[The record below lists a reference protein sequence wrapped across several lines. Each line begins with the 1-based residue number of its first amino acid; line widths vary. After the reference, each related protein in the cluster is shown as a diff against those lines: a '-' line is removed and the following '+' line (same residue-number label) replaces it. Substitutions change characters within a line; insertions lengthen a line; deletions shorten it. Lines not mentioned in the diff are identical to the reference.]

1 MRQLLR
7 EWVFPHSTASML
19 LGRLLVENHN
29 FKDHHQYSIEDLER
43 LCLEASNKNCK
54 LVTTKKDWVKFPK
67 NFQEKIDYLD
77 IKLDFDDQILVKNL
91 LEKII
96 IK

>member
-1 MRQLLR
+1 MN
-7 EWVFPHSTASML
+7 
-19 LGRLLVENHN
+19 LVENHA

-77 IKLDFDDQILVKNL
+77 IKLDFNNKIFFKDLV
-91 LEKII
+91 EKITT
-96 IK
+96 K

>member
-1 MRQLLR
+1 L
-7 EWVFPHSTASML
+7 
-19 LGRLLVENHN
+19 
-29 FKDHHQYSIEDLER
+29 I
-43 LCLEASNKNCK
+43 
-54 LVTTKKDWVKFPK
+54 TTKKDWVKFPK

-77 IKLDFDDQILVKNL
+77 IKLDFDDKILVKNL